1 MGDFL
6 DMLELS
12 ERLKCLESDS
22 YQHEAKTTTKR
33 RHRPKRLATDTVFVR
48 DCNDEILPS
57 KGVVM
62 PVASEVKAKK
72 MKLRLL
78 RKWEKQI
85 AEEEQEKR
93 SDKEDSD
100 VSSLLSDEN
109 LPEPETLKQ
118 IKSAVQLSTSDR
130 PGNVRCLVVPRHQ
143 V

>member
-1 MGDFL
+1 
-6 DMLELS
+6 
-12 ERLKCLESDS
+12 
-22 YQHEAKTTTKR
+22 
-33 RHRPKRLATDTVFVR
+33 
-48 DCNDEILPS
+48 
-57 KGVVM
+57 M